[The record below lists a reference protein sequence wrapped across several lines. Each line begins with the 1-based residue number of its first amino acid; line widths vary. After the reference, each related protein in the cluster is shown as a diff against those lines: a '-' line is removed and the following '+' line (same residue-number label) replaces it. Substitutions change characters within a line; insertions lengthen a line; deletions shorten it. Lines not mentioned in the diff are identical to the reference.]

1 MLDEIHTTFR
11 DPAGSL
17 LKYNSK
23 IFRFINPL
31 YEKEFNELQIL
42 KSLKKLLENNDLSKY
57 RILKENEI
65 SSLLKDQ
72 NLLKIFNRF
81 NSNIVL
87 QHEVMDFV
95 NYPYEWSNN
104 MLFDAAKLTLH
115 LFENML
121 LETYGLKDA
130 TPFNI
135 IFENTKPVFVDLL
148 SFEKRDPFDPIWLGL
163 SQFTKTFLLP
173 LYMNNFA
180 KTSISKSFLSNLD
193 GLNLQDCLIKTSFF
207 NSLSYSLIKIPNFL
221 SKFTKAKHYKPQ
233 RVKNKEF
240 ARFILSKLI
249 KKLKKRLN
257 SLKPRINK
265 STWSNYMADQTHYKK
280 SDFSIKEKFI
290 KKILTDAKP
299 KKVLD
304 IGSNTGHFSILAA
317 QTGAKVISLDNDPMV
332 IDLLYLKAKTNNLN
346 ILPMVVN
353 ISRPTPSFG
362 WKNKEYSSFIQRATK
377 SVDLV
382 FMLALIHHMQVSDQI
397 PLFEIASIAALV
409 TRDGLI
415 IEYID
420 PKDPM
425 FKKIVR
431 GREYLYSDLN
441 IENFKKTFENYFSI
455 LDEQIIN
462 ETRSIF
468 YMRKKKDL

>member
-1 MLDEIHTTFR
+1 MLDDIHTTFR

-17 LKYNSK
+17 LKYDGK
-23 IFRFINPL
+23 IFRFINPS

-42 KSLKKLLENNDLSKY
+42 KSLKKLLENNDLSKFK
-57 RILKENEI
+57 ILKNNEL

-72 NLLKIFNRF
+72 KFSRIFKKF

-87 QHEVMDFV
+87 EHEVMDFV

-121 LETYGLKDA
+121 SETYGLKDA

-148 SFEKRDPFDPIWLGL
+148 SFEKRDPLDPIWLGL

-173 LYMNNFA
+173 LYMNKFA
-180 KTSISKSFLSNLD
+180 KTPISKSFLSNID

-221 SKFTKAKHYKPQ
+221 SKFTKSKHYKPQ
-233 RVKNKEF
+233 KVKNKEF
-240 ARFILSKLI
+240 ANFVLSKLI

-257 SLKPRINK
+257 SLKPKINK
-265 STWSNYMADQTHYKK
+265 STWSNYMADQTHYEK

-290 KKILTDAKP
+290 KKILTDSKP

-317 QTGAKVISLDNDPMV
+317 Q
-332 IDLLYLKAKTNNLN
+332 
-346 ILPMVVN
+346 
-353 ISRPTPSFG
+353 
-362 WKNKEYSSFIQRATK
+362 
-377 SVDLV
+377 
-382 FMLALIHHMQVSDQI
+382 
-397 PLFEIASIAALV
+397 
-409 TRDGLI
+409 
-415 IEYID
+415 
-420 PKDPM
+420 
-425 FKKIVR
+425 
-431 GREYLYSDLN
+431 
-441 IENFKKTFENYFSI
+441 
-455 LDEQIIN
+455 
-462 ETRSIF
+462 
-468 YMRKKKDL
+468 